1 MAENTENTDKPTV
14 SERAVT
20 LSEEVL
26 DRVEARQHA
35 ALDALR
41 KFIERID
48 DAMPPIVDDPEARKK
63 VVDAIGDYY
72 DQVAS
77 TTNEFVTK
85 MVHTVL
91 GDRADKTDK
100 TDKAD

>member
-1 MAENTENTDKPTV
+1 MAENTEKPTV
-14 SERAVT
+14 SERAVS

-41 KFIERID
+41 KFVERID
-48 DAMPPIVDDPEARKK
+48 ESMPPIVDDPEARKK

-72 DQVAS
+72 DQLTA
-77 TTNEFVTK
+77 TTNEFVSK
-85 MVHTVL
+85 VVHSVL
-91 GDRADKTDK
+91 GDRSDKTDK
-100 TDKAD
+100 TD